1 LFRCAKARD
10 RELKK
15 QQQELAR
22 SQTTTPLQTTEEQS
36 QKSSS
41 LQSEKEEQQPKMMAI
56 AEIESKLK
64 SVEDK
69 VQMPMP
75 PESQPPMN
83 TKSQVDVVDNDEN
96 KENVPMPIAAATVVM
111 DNSWGMGGGGGW

>member
-1 LFRCAKARD
+1 MFRCAKARD

-22 SQTTTPLQTTEEQS
+22 YQTTTPLQTTEEES
-36 QKSSS
+36 QKSSP
-41 LQSEKEEQQPKMMAI
+41 LQSEKEEHQQPKMVAI

-69 VQMPMP
+69 VQMP
-75 PESQPPMN
+75 ESQPPMN
-83 TKSQVDVVDNDEN
+83 TKGQVDVVDNDEN